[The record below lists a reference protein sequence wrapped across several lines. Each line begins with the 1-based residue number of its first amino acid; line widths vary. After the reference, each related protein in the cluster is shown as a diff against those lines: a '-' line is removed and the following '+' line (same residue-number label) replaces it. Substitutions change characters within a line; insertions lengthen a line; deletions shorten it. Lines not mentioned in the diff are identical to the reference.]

1 MLLILTVT
9 KKLIVKRFYVPYYM
23 QLLFCFQIY
32 AWPLLQTLLSEVL
45 TKDEWLRAWD
55 NIFSNHPSFLLF
67 VVVAYVIVSRKVLL
81 QCSRREDFEVR
92 MIYTLI

>member
-1 MLLILTVT
+1 M
-9 KKLIVKRFYVPYYM
+9 
-23 QLLFCFQIY
+23 Y

-67 VVVAYVIVSRKVLL
+67 VVVAYVIVSRKALL
-81 QCSRREDFEVR
+81 QCTRKEDFEVCEWFEN
-92 MIYTLI
+92 TKKKVF